1 MSSLIFF
8 VYPDPMGSEENQFT
22 PLGAGVN
29 KLIFKQIKMGVDTN
43 KINSGYRALLLAAK
57 NNISS
62 TEVLKVR
69 RALDLAIEA
78 CGDKVTITG
87 EPEILH
93 ALSVARI
100 IAGEMGLGLTSI
112 ITALLHDS
120 FSEIKLS
127 QKELEKEFGKKVP
140 EILEGFSR
148 ITGIDSM
155 HSSFQAE
162 NFRKLLLSLADDVR
176 VILIKLVERLEYMRN
191 LQDAPEKERLPLAS
205 ETYFLYAP
213 LAHRLGF
220 YNIKSEM
227 EDLAVKYLEPEQYN
241 FVEGRV
247 KQTTASRNK
256 LIREFSEPL
265 KEVLVKSGLKF
276 TIKSRTKSIHSIML
290 KMKEQ
295 GVEFEEVYDLF
306 AVRLILDSEAAN
318 EKSDCWRAY
327 SIVADMYQPNPSRL
341 RDWISVPKSNGYESL
356 HTTVI
361 GPKGKWV
368 EVQIRSARMDEIA
381 EKGLA
386 AHFKYKGIKGEGGLD
401 NWLSKMREILESS
414 ENEENAFMDQVRSG
428 LYTDEVFVFTPKGD
442 LRQLPAGATL
452 LDFAF
457 DIHTDV
463 GASCVGGKVNGRNVT
478 IRYVLQNGD
487 HVSVLRSK
495 NQKPKQDWLSF
506 VITTKARTKIK
517 QVLNEEKTKAAADG
531 KEILMRRL
539 KNWKINYNDITIHKL
554 LVSYNLKLAQD
565 LYYLI
570 ATEKLD
576 LLQIKEVLL
585 KEESEEPQAV
595 PPAIPEK
602 ETKETVD
609 SQFSDF
615 LIIEDRVEGLDYKL
629 SKCCNPVFG
638 DSIYGFVTIS
648 EGIKIHRT
656 SCPNA
661 QNMIS
666 RYPYRVIAARWAK
679 SKSTPSF
686 IASIKIT
693 GVDDVGMV
701 NKIADVIAANKAV
714 VRSFNYNMDDG
725 IFEGM
730 LNIMVPNSDVL
741 HGIIRKIQ
749 GIKGILKASRSD
761 NG

>member
-1 MSSLIFF
+1 MLI
-8 VYPDPMGSEENQFT
+8 
-22 PLGAGVN
+22 
-29 KLIFKQIKMGVDTN
+29 N
-43 KINSGYRALLLAAK
+43 KIENSGRLMSVDSHKIYSGYRALLLASK
-57 NNISS
+57 NTVASEDNVKI
-62 TEVLKVR
+62 R
-69 RALDLAIEA
+69 RALDLAMEA
-78 CGDKVTITG
+78 CGDKLILTG

-100 IAGEMGLGLTSI
+100 IADEMGLGLTSI
-112 ITALLHDS
+112 VTALLHDS
-120 FSEIKLS
+120 YNNLS
-127 QKELEKEFGKKVP
+127 LPPKGLEKEFGKKVV
-140 EILEGFSR
+140 EILNGFSR
-148 ITGIDSM
+148 ITSIDSM
-155 HSSFQAE
+155 QSSYQAE

-191 LQDAPEKERLPLAS
+191 LDNAPEKDRLPMAS

-227 EDLAVKYLEPEQYN
+227 ENLAVKYLEPEQYN
-241 FVEGRV
+241 YVECRLR
-247 KQTTASRNK
+247 QTTASRNK
-256 LIREFSEPL
+256 LIRDFSVPL
-265 KEVLVKSGLKF
+265 KEKLEKQGFKF

-290 KMKEQ
+290 KMKKQ

-306 AVRLILDSEAAN
+306 AVRIIIDSATEN

-327 SIVADMYQPNPSRL
+327 SIVTDFYQPNPSRL
-341 RDWISVPKSNGYESL
+341 RDWISIPKSNGYESL
-356 HTTVI
+356 HTTVV
-361 GPKGKWV
+361 GPRGKWV
-368 EVQIRSARMDEIA
+368 EVQIRSFRMDEIA

-401 NWLSKMREILESS
+401 TWLSKMREILESP
-414 ENEENAFMDQVRSG
+414 EKEENAFIDQVRSG

-442 LRQLPAGATL
+442 LRQLPAGATV

-463 GASCVGGKVNGRNVT
+463 GASCVGGKVNGKNVT
-478 IRYVLQNGD
+478 IKYVLQNGD
-487 HVSVLRSK
+487 HVSILRSK

-506 VITTKARTKIK
+506 VITTKAKTKIK

-539 KNWKINYNDITIHKL
+539 KNWKINYGDAEIQKL
-554 LVSYNLKLAQD
+554 INSYNLKTAQD

-570 ATEKLD
+570 ATEKIE
-576 LLQIKEVLL
+576 LLQIKDVLL
-585 KEESEEPQAV
+585 KDDSIETTI
-595 PPAIPEK
+595 PPVIVPEK
-602 ETKETVD
+602 EAKEPVD
-609 SQFSDF
+609 SQLSDY

-638 DSIYGFVTIS
+638 DSVFGFVTIS

-661 QNMIS
+661 HNMMA
-666 RYPYRVIAARWAK
+666 RYPYRVIAARWSK
-679 SKSTPSF
+679 SKNISSF

-693 GVDDVGMV
+693 GTEDIGMV
-701 NKIADVIAANKAV
+701 NKIADVISENKTII
-714 VRSFNYNMDDG
+714 RSFNYNMDDG
-725 IFEGM
+725 MFEGI
-730 LNIMVPNSDVL
+730 LNIMVSNNNAL
-741 HGIIRKIQ
+741 YGIIRKIKS
-749 GIKGILKASRSD
+749 IKGILKATPSVTAV
-761 NG
+761 